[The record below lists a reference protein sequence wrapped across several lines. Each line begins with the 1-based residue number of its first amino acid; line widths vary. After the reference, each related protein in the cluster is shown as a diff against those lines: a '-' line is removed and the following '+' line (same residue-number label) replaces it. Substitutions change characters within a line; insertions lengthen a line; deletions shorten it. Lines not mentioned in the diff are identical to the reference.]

1 VKRCDLILSTAI
13 GCASIGA
20 LGGVILA
27 SGALQMVVYA
37 ALGVW
42 GGAFAGGLLGA
53 VRCLFRRER
62 REDRSGAGRDVRLEP
77 AKKLRPAGL

>member
-13 GCASIGA
+13 GCAILGA
-20 LGGVILA
+20 LGGVVLA
-27 SGALQMVVYA
+27 SGALQMLVYA

-53 VRCLFRRER
+53 VGCLFRRER